1 MLGYAAS
8 FTNVVA
14 IATAN
19 VFAGK
24 ATSLRDWRV
33 TFRLTSSII
42 LFISLVLVVLDKA
55 TFQSQDYFIGMI
67 AGVSG
72 GLGIP
77 LAYKAFAQG
86 PVAYVSPL
94 ISVVQTSAIVIFAVI
109 VGETLGPILVIAFL
123 LGILGVYLA
132 GKPRVL
138 ETVNL
143 FAVSKTTIAA
153 ALFFSGFSIGMT
165 RIAEGQN
172 ITGLAGARTG
182 VFLVAFT
189 LIRSA
194 SPKKDGKTTNSWLI
208 FTVISAFMEFT
219 ANFTYV
225 VAITNLDLAKVGI
238 IISTSSI
245 FATLVAIPVMKQR
258 PRLINWIGIMIA
270 TLSLALVA
278 LA

>member
-1 MLGYAAS
+1 MLGYAAG

-42 LFISLVLVVLDKA
+42 LGITLVLVVLDNA
-55 TFQSQDYFIGMI
+55 TFQRQDYFIGML
-67 AGVSG
+67 AGISG

-77 LAYKAFAQG
+77 LAYKAFSQG
-86 PVAYVSPL
+86 PVAFVSPL
-94 ISVVQTSAIVIFAVI
+94 IAVVQTSAIVIFAVI
-109 VGETLGPILVIAFL
+109 TGESLGPVLVIAFL
-123 LGILGVYLA
+123 LGVLGVYLA

-138 ETVNL
+138 ETTNL
-143 FAVSKTTIAA
+143 FGVSKTTIAA
-153 ALFFSGFSIGMT
+153 ALFFSGFSLGMT
-165 RIAEGQN
+165 RIEEGQN
-172 ITGLAGARTG
+172 ITGLAGARMG
-182 VFLVAFT
+182 VFLVAFA

-194 SPKKDGKTTNSWLI
+194 SPKVIGKSKRSWLI
-208 FTVISAFMEFT
+208 FAVLSALMEFT

-225 VAITNLDLAKVGI
+225 LAISNLDLAKVGI

-270 TLSLALVA
+270 TFSLALVA
-278 LA
+278 IA

>member
-42 LFISLVLVVLDKA
+42 LVITSVLVFLDDA
-55 TFQSQDYFIGMI
+55 TFQSQDYLIGML
-67 AGVSG
+67 AGISG

-77 LAYKAFAQG
+77 LAYKAFSQG
-86 PVAYVSPL
+86 PVSFVSPL
-94 ISVVQTSAIVIFAVI
+94 IAVVQTSSIVLFAIIT
-109 VGETLGPILVIAFL
+109 GESFGPALAIAFL
-123 LGILGVYLA
+123 FGFLGVYLA

-138 ETVNL
+138 ETTNL
-143 FAVSKTTIAA
+143 FGVSKTTIAA
-153 ALFFSGFSIGMT
+153 ALFFSGFSLGMT
-165 RIAEGQN
+165 RIEDGQN
-172 ITGLAGARTG
+172 ITGLAGARMG
-182 VFLVAFT
+182 VFLVAF
-189 LIRSA
+189 LLVRST
-194 SPKKDGKTTNSWLI
+194 SFKVTWENRKSWLI
-208 FTVISAFMEFT
+208 FTVFSALMEFT

-225 VAITNLDLAKVGI
+225 IAISNLDLAKVGI

-258 PRLINWIGIMIA
+258 PRLINWIGIFIA

-278 LA
+278 IS

>member
-33 TFRLTSSII
+33 TFRITSSII
-42 LFISLVLVVLDKA
+42 LFISLVLAVFDQSI
-55 TFQSQDYFIGMI
+55 FQSRDYFIGMF

-86 PVAYVSPL
+86 PVAFVSPL
-94 ISVVQTSAIVIFAVI
+94 ISVVQTSAIVIFAVT
-109 VGETLGPILVIAFL
+109 VGESIGSILVIAFL

-138 ETVNL
+138 ETVDL
-143 FAVSKTTIAA
+143 LAVSKTTFAA

-194 SPKKDGKTTNSWLI
+194 APIKVEKATKSWLI
-208 FTVISAFMEFT
+208 FTIASALMEFT

-245 FATLVAIPVMKQR
+245 FSTLIAMPVMKQR
-258 PRLINWIGIMIA
+258 PRFINWIGILIA

-278 LA
+278 IA